1 MKEVK
6 SKAVQKIS
14 VKAYADLIGKSDKTV
29 YKMIKDGLVAAK
41 KGKSGYEVVVDT
53 FIHERSDDINK
64 ELGNLRETVKDLAKR
79 IEKLESMSVKKKT
92 VPKKIGVPV
101 KKTLKKSVAKA
112 PLKKKP
118 LKKVVKKSSIKSPKS
133 KTTKK

>member
-1 MKEVK
+1 MKETK

-14 VKAYADLIGKSDKTV
+14 VKAYGDLIGKSDKTV

-41 KGKSGYEVVVDT
+41 KGKSGYEIIVDT
-53 FIHERSDDINK
+53 NIREQSDDINK
-64 ELGNLRETVKDLAKR
+64 ELGKLRETVKNLAKR

-92 VPKKIGVPV
+92 VSKKVSVPV
-101 KKTLKKSVAKA
+101 KKTLKKSIAKA

-118 LKKVVKKSSIKSPKS
+118 LKKVVKKSSIKSSKPK
-133 KTTKK
+133 KPKK